1 MNETFLYLFI
11 NIVTINLRML
21 IGVILIMCVNPN
33 NYEVSDNIATKVK
46 VNPWMLSTLKKKN
59 PIEAWTPAPA
69 CRNSRGGQVM
79 GQATDREW
87 RHQGPLHLHTNKS
100 TQAET
105 KHQKMTRYGK
115 SHREGERRVKKLYG
129 GTNDVRRSSREDKRR
144 RYMAEQPRHSGGN
157 IDKQQRITGGA
168 WMTYHARI

>member
-1 MNETFLYLFI
+1 
-11 NIVTINLRML
+11 
-21 IGVILIMCVNPN
+21 
-33 NYEVSDNIATKVK
+33 
-46 VNPWMLSTLKKKN
+46 
-59 PIEAWTPAPA
+59 
-69 CRNSRGGQVM
+69 M

-144 RYMAEQPRHSGGN
+144 RYKNSIDEVVHQHVIGCCHHSIGYSQHCCLRVISRVQADFLPNIPYLRNIALSSGILRGGG
-157 IDKQQRITGGA
+157 I
-168 WMTYHARI
+168 YHLMGEYYSLHS